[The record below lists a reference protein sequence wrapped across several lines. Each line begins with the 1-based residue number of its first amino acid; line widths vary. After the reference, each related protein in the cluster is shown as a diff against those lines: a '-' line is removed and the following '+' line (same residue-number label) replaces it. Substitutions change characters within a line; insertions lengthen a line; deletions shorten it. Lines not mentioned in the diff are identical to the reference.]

1 MEMRRLVYSKRF
13 DSILLR
19 ICTDCKV
26 VVPYDPFAGTSSSEQ
41 LLSYSALWDT
51 GATITCVSS
60 RVIEDLQLIP
70 LRKTILFLASGETE
84 TEEYAI
90 DLVLPNGVRYSS
102 VRVIRTEG
110 PDDVTIGMD
119 IIAMMDFAITHPDG
133 GTLFSFQIP
142 PSTSIDFSK
151 Y

>member
-1 MEMRRLVYSKRF
+1 M
-13 DSILLR
+13 
-19 ICTDCKV
+19 
-26 VVPYDPFAGTSSSEQ
+26 
-41 LLSYSALWDT
+41 
-51 GATITCVSS
+51 
-60 RVIEDLQLIP
+60 
-70 LRKTILFLASGETE
+70 FLASGETE